1 VQQAEN
7 LKAKGVDEIVC
18 VAVNDAFVMA
28 AWGKS
33 VGVDGKVSMLADGN
47 CEFTQAMGRD
57 FDASA
62 PGLGTRSQRYS
73 MIVDDGVVTTLNVE
87 EGRNFD
93 VSDAETLLG
102 QL

>member
-87 EGRNFD
+87 EGRSFD